1 MAKVSKALL
10 LCAIAVLVASAQVD
24 PMLLNLVPPGAKFI
38 DGIRIDSA
46 RSSPFGQYVLSQIG
60 ARDPGFQQFI
70 ESTGFDP
77 TRDVSEILA
86 AAAGTSSQ
94 PSLLVL
100 ARGSFDVAQIT
111 KAATSAGAVVSDYKG
126 IQLLTHPEASGNTGA
141 LTFLTQ
147 GGTIIAVLGSVSAV
161 QGAIDRT
168 TQTTQALSSDVLT
181 QIGKLSEANDAW
193 FLSTGPITDFLAGKV
208 ADPNLGGALQGNLL
222 QAIQLASGGVKFG
235 DKTVVVSAHAV
246 ARSDKDAESLRDVVK
261 FLAGLVQLN
270 KDSDPN
276 AQKAATLLD
285 TLQVNAS
292 GNTMTL
298 SLSIPETAMEQL
310 LVPPP
315 GRPHVQHRAARRT
328 AAAH

>member
-24 PMLLNLVPPGAKFI
+24 PTLLNLVPQGAKFI

-60 ARDPGFQQFI
+60 TSDPGFQQFVQT
-70 ESTGFDP
+70 TGFDP

-86 AAAGTSSQ
+86 ATAGTSSQ

-100 ARGSFDVAQIT
+100 ARGTFDTAQIA
-111 KAATSAGAVVSDYKG
+111 KAATSKGAVVSDYKG
-126 IQLLTHPEASGNTGA
+126 IQLLTHPEANGRTGA
-141 LTFLTQ
+141 LAFLMQ
-147 GGTIIAVLGSVSAV
+147 GTIAVLGSVGNV

-168 TQTTQALSSDVLT
+168 SQTTPTVSADVMT
-181 QIGKLSEANDAW
+181 QIGKLSAANDAW

-222 QAIQLASGGVKFG
+222 QAIQQASGGVKFG
-235 DKTVVVSAHAV
+235 DKTVVVSAQAV

-270 KDSDPN
+270 KDKDPN
-276 AQKAATLLD
+276 AQKVATLLD

-292 GNTMTL
+292 GNTMTM
-298 SLSIPETAMEQL
+298 SVSIPEAAMEQL
-310 LVPPP
+310 FVPPAS
-315 GRPHVQHRAARRT
+315 RPHVHRAARLA